1 MSREKELYQEAL
13 SYLVGGGTTGGRYN
27 AVFKQPLYLSHA
39 KGSKLYD
46 LDGNEYVEF
55 HSSAG
60 PIMFGY
66 GNERLIE
73 AAIEGMKQG
82 AYCFYDGEDMVELA
96 KHYCKIF
103 PSAERVRI
111 VNTGTEATIAALRLA
126 RAYTGR
132 DLIIRMEGHFH
143 GMHEGVWYN
152 HNVEGKMD
160 EIGEIETIPDGQYI
174 PEAFCSLVKNVE
186 FNDFEALERV
196 VERYEGQV
204 AAVIM
209 EPISFNCG
217 CYPAR
222 KDYLEKVRK
231 LCTEKGIVLIFDE
244 VICAFRFRPGSAQ
257 AYYGVTPDLTTI
269 AKAIGG
275 GFPIAAVVG
284 KAEIM
289 NMAQPVGK
297 AGISGTYAGSIFAV
311 KAALEC
317 AKMIQEPGFYDHIEE
332 IGEMLYGGMNELM
345 KKHGIPGHVRGM
357 GARFAIYF
365 GVEDPED
372 DYNWR
377 TVKSK
382 YRSDLS
388 NFFIREMIQEGV
400 YFHDYGMSPVPAHN
414 GFGTAHTKEDIA
426 FTLEK
431 IDKVFGKMK
440 QMV

>member
-1 MSREKELYQEAL
+1 MSKEKELYQEAL
-13 SYLVGGGTTGGRYN
+13 NYLVGGGTTGGRYN
-27 AVFKQPLYLSHA
+27 AVYKQPMYLSHA

-46 LDGNEYVEF
+46 LDGNEYIEY

-60 PIMFGY
+60 PVLFGY
-66 GNERLIE
+66 ANERLIN
-73 AAIEGMKQG
+73 AALEGMKKG
-82 AYCFYDGEDMVELA
+82 AYCFYDAEDMIELA
-96 KHYCKIF
+96 KEYCKIF

-111 VNTGTEATIAALRLA
+111 VNTGTEATMAALRLA

-174 PEAFCSLVKNVE
+174 PPAFRSLVKNVE
-186 FNDFEALERV
+186 FNDYEALERV
-196 VERYEGQV
+196 VDRYDGQV
-204 AAVIM
+204 AAIIM
-209 EPISFNCG
+209 EPIAFNCG

-222 KDYLEKVRK
+222 KEYLEKVRS
-231 LCTEKGIVLIFDE
+231 LCTRKGIVLIFDE
-244 VICAFRFRPGSAQ
+244 VICAFRLRPGSAQ
-257 AYYGVTPDLTTI
+257 GYYGVTPDLTTI

-284 KAEIM
+284 KKEIM
-289 NMAQPVGK
+289 EMASPVGK

-317 AKMIQEPGFYDHIEE
+317 AKMIQEPGFYDQIEY
-332 IGEMLYGGMNELM
+332 IGGMLYDGMNDLL

-357 GARFAIYF
+357 GARFGIYF
-365 GVEDPED
+365 GVENPED

-377 TVKSK
+377 KVKAQFNSK
-382 YRSDLS
+382 MS
-388 NFFIREMIQEGV
+388 NNFIREMLTEGV
-400 YFHDYGMSPVPAHN
+400 NFHDYGTSPVPAHN
-414 GFGTAHTKEDIA
+414 GFGAAHTVEDIA
-426 FTLEK
+426 FTLDK
-431 IDKVFGKMK
+431 IDKVFGRIK
-440 QMV
+440 QN

>member
-1 MSREKELYQEAL
+1 MSRKAEMYQDAL
-13 SYLVGGGTTGGRYN
+13 NYLVGGGTTGGRYN

-39 KGSKLYD
+39 KGSKIYD
-46 LDGNEYVEF
+46 VDGKEYIEY

-60 PIMFGY
+60 PILFGY

-73 AAIEGMKQG
+73 AAYQGMKEG
-82 AYCFYDGEDMVELA
+82 AYCFYDGEDMIELA
-96 KHYCKIF
+96 KRYCKIF
-103 PSAERVRI
+103 PSAERVRV

-132 DLIIRMEGHFH
+132 DLVIRMEGHFH
-143 GMHEGVWYN
+143 GMHEGIWYN
-152 HNVEGKMD
+152 HNVEGHKD
-160 EIGEIETIPDGQYI
+160 EIGEVETIPDGWGI
-174 PEAFCSLVKNVE
+174 PEAARSLVKNVE
-186 FNDFEALERV
+186 FNDYESLERV
-196 VERYEGQV
+196 VDRYDGQV
-204 AAVIM
+204 AAIIM
-209 EPISFNCG
+209 EPIAFNCG

-222 KDYLEKVRK
+222 KEYLEKVRA
-231 LCTEKGIVLIFDE
+231 LCTKKGIVMIFDE
-244 VICAFRFRPGSAQ
+244 VICAFRLRPGSAQ

-284 KAEIM
+284 KKEILE
-289 NMAQPVGK
+289 MAQPKGK

-317 AKMIQEPGFYDHIEE
+317 AKMIQEPDFYDKIEHT
-332 IGEMLYGGMNELM
+332 GDMLYSGMNDLLN
-345 KKHGIPGHVRGM
+345 KHGIPGHVRGI
-357 GARFAIYF
+357 GARFGIYF

-388 NFFIREMIQEGV
+388 NLFIREMIEEGI
-400 YFHDYGMSPVPAHN
+400 YFHDYGLSPVPAHN
-414 GFGTAHTKEDIA
+414 GFGITHSDEDIA
-426 FTLEK
+426 ITLEK
-431 IDKVFGKMK
+431 MNKVFYKVK
-440 QMV
+440 ESV